1 MIENIIEQLE
11 AVADILYKGDVNK
24 GMATMGGVIPEV
36 AMLLAKIDD
45 EDMQVRLMNDALT
58 PALGAMESKDGTLLA
73 DIISYEL
80 IPILE
85 ELE

>member
-1 MIENIIEQLE
+1 MIEKIKEQLE
-11 AVADILYKGDVNK
+11 AAADILYKGDVNK
-24 GMATMGGVIPEV
+24 GMAAMTGVIPDIAVV
-36 AMLLAKIDD
+36 ASSI
-45 EDMQVRLMNDALT
+45 EDAELQGRLMNDALN

>member
-1 MIENIIEQLE
+1 MIEKIKEQLE
-11 AVADILYKGDVNK
+11 AAADILYKGDVNK
-24 GMATMGGVIPEV
+24 GMAAMSGAIPEI
-36 AMLLAKIDD
+36 AMLTAGI
-45 EDMQVRLMNDALT
+45 EDSNMQTRLMNDALN